1 MVVIELWKKTK
12 VGILIVLEKMLSA
25 FEKMKSAPLVYI
37 SKIEKSCD
45 GKLLVK
51 WIAGIIEKQS

>member
-1 MVVIELWKKTK
+1 
-12 VGILIVLEKMLSA
+12 MLSA
-25 FEKMKSAPLVYI
+25 FEKMKSALLVYI

-45 GKLLVK
+45 GKLIVK